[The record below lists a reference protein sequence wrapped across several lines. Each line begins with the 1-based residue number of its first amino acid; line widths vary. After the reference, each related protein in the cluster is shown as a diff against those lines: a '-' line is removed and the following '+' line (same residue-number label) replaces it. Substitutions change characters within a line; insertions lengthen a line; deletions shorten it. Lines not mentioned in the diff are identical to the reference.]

1 MPLHPDL
8 EAFLELANA
17 QPQPMRAMSPQQA
30 RAAYD
35 RSTLAL
41 DPPGP
46 EVAVEAL
53 QFDGRDG
60 LRIPAQ
66 LYRGKATGAREPT
79 LLFFHGGGYVLGGLA
94 SHDGLCRTLAHEAPC
109 AVLAVDYRLAPEY
122 RFPAAFD
129 DAQDALHWLLRN
141 GPAHGLDSRRIAIGG
156 DSVGGTLAAALCI
169 AERDAGR
176 PQPLLQLLLYP
187 CTAAWQDSDSH
198 RRLASGY
205 LLEHDNLQWMF
216 RQYLRSDVDR
226 LDWRFAPLAAANLS
240 GLAPAHVAL
249 AEYDPLLDE
258 GRRYGERLA
267 AAGVPVEVQVYA
279 GMVHDFA
286 RLSNV
291 VDEAG
296 ALRRRLAQVLAK
308 AFAPARPA
316 EHPSVP
322 PVLSK

>member
-17 QPQPMRAMSPQQA
+17 QRQPMSAMSPQQA

-35 RSTLAL
+35 RSTLSL
-41 DPPGP
+41 DQPGP
-46 EVAVEAL
+46 ALAVEAL
-53 QFDGRDG
+53 QLGGRDG
-60 LRIPAQ
+60 LRIPAR
-66 LYRGKATGAREPT
+66 LYRGKAAGARLPT

-94 SHDGLCRTLAHEAPC
+94 SHDALCRTLAHEASC
-109 AVLAVDYRLAPEY
+109 AVLAVDYRLAPEH
-122 RFPAAFD
+122 RFPAAFH
-129 DAQDALHWLLRN
+129 DAQDALHWLLRS
-141 GPAHGLDSRRIAIGG
+141 GPDHGLDSQRMAVGG

-169 AERDAGR
+169 AEREAGR

-187 CTAAWQDSDSH
+187 CTAAWQDSASH
-198 RRLASGY
+198 QRLASGY
-205 LLEHDNLQWMF
+205 LLEQDNLQWMF
-216 RQYLRSDVDR
+216 HQYLRSDEDR
-226 LDWRFAPLAAANLS
+226 RDWRFAPLEAADLS
-240 GLAPAHVAL
+240 GLAPAHLAL

-267 AAGVPVEVQVYA
+267 AAGVPAEVQVHA

-296 ALRRRLAQVLAK
+296 ALRRRLAQVLAR
-308 AFAPARPA
+308 AFAAGRQQQG
-316 EHPSVP
+316 
-322 PVLSK
+322 